1 MSIVVLGISIPTC
14 CALFLTIQQNT
25 DRIHSIQCSR
35 ILHLHAFED
44 DVVKNQ
50 KAKTVWCENKKTLI
64 SHSTLYVNHIWP
76 IVSLTIIII
85 ILVQCFTNLFF
96 GILAIKL
103 KEISFLIRL
112 YGEAA
117 WKTSFRLGCLPIFCC
132 CFSVTFKNLLLLY
145 VMICFH

>member
-1 MSIVVLGISIPTC
+1 MRFFWQYSK
-14 CALFLTIQQNT
+14 IQQNT

-64 SHSTLYVNHIWP
+64 SHSTLCQSYRAYC
-76 IVSLTIIII
+76 IINNYYYFGSMLYQPFFWNFSYKTQRDIFSDQTLRRSSMEDI
-85 ILVQCFTNLFF
+85 FQTRMSANFLLLFF
-96 GILAIKL
+96 CNFQKL
-103 KEISFLIRL
+103 
-112 YGEAA
+112 
-117 WKTSFRLGCLPIFCC
+117 
-132 CFSVTFKNLLLLY
+132 VTLY